1 MNVQVSCSN
10 TQLCEVPVSR
20 SQINSRRPGRQWR
33 KTSHGERNKPGGVA
47 ESMEEEEQTWG
58 VAESRSRA
66 RFTFYKG
73 RERGMDGEVEGVEE
87 EGGVHGI
94 GNREALGNCADS
106 GVRWPWE
113 CRPGWNGYRV
123 RRKVQ
128 TWSWSRQP
136 QNVLLGRGAR
146 RELRMARRE

>member
-1 MNVQVSCSN
+1 MQNLGAEQGLHS
-10 TQLCEVPVSR
+10 T
-20 SQINSRRPGRQWR
+20 
-33 KTSHGERNKPGGVA
+33 KGEI
-47 ESMEEEEQTWG
+47 
-58 VAESRSRA
+58 
-66 RFTFYKG
+66 
-73 RERGMDGEVEGVEE
+73 ERGLDGEVEGVEE

-94 GNREALGNCADS
+94 GNREALGNCVDS

-136 QNVLLGRGAR
+136 WKRFAR
-146 RELRMARRE
+146 KRS